1 MKKKHLSNRLV
12 YETYLFSS
20 YVQFFYKFEMDESVS
35 TMEQKQQR
43 PKLNSDDEQEKENQS
58 RISRIYERALDG

>member
-1 MKKKHLSNRLV
+1 
-12 YETYLFSS
+12 
-20 YVQFFYKFEMDESVS
+20 MDESVS

>member
-1 MKKKHLSNRLV
+1 
-12 YETYLFSS
+12 
-20 YVQFFYKFEMDESVS
+20 MDESVS

-58 RISRIYERALDG
+58 RISRIYERALDGLGRSVVFWSGNRVCKKIRTRH